1 MGAYVAGR
9 LIQAIPVMFLTSVIV
24 FLLIRA
30 IPGDPALLLAGQ
42 SATEQQVEALRQR
55 FGLDEPLAQQY
66 ISWVGR
72 MAHGDLG
79 TSYVSNRPISE
90 LILSRIP
97 ATLHLAVGALLVMIV
112 VGVPLG
118 ILGAIRPHSIFSR
131 ITGLANALLIAIPS
145 FWLGILLVLLFAVSL
160 DWLPASGYVPIWKD
174 PVDSIA
180 HLILPSLT
188 LGAYGTAVII
198 RFLNA
203 SIRETLDADHIR
215 TAYAKGLSER
225 RVVLRH
231 VLRISML
238 PVVTIM
244 AIQFGQLLSGA
255 VITEAIFGWPGV
267 GRLILDAIGNRDYQ
281 ILQSTMLF
289 FVFVFIV
296 LNILADACYA
306 VLDPRIRLS

>member
-1 MGAYVAGR
+1 
-9 LIQAIPVMFLTSVIV
+9 
-24 FLLIRA
+24 
-30 IPGDPALLLAGQ
+30 
-42 SATEQQVEALRQR
+42 
-55 FGLDEPLAQQY
+55 
-66 ISWVGR
+66 
-72 MAHGDLG
+72 
-79 TSYVSNRPISE
+79 
-90 LILSRIP
+90 
-97 ATLHLAVGALLVMIV
+97 MIV

-145 FWLGILLVLLFAVSL
+145 FWLGILLVLFFAVSL
-160 DWLPASGYVPIWKD
+160 DWLPASGYVPIWQD

-180 HLILPSLT
+180 QLILPSLT
-188 LGAYGTAVII
+188 VGAYGTAVII
-198 RFLNA
+198 SFLNA

>member
-1 MGAYVAGR
+1 MGSYIAGR
-9 LIQAIPVMFLTSVIV
+9 LLQAIPVLFLTSVIV
-24 FLLIRA
+24 FLVIRA

-42 SATEQQVEALRQR
+42 SATEQQVDALRQR
-55 FGLDEPLAQQY
+55 FGLNEPLLQQY
-66 ISWVGR
+66 VNWVSR

-90 LILSRIP
+90 LILARIP
-97 ATLHLAVGALLVMIV
+97 ATLHLAIGALFIMTMF
-112 VGVPLG
+112 GVPLG
-118 ILGAIRPHSIFSR
+118 ILSAIRPNSIFSR
-131 ITGLANALLIAIPS
+131 ITSLTNSLLIAVPS

-160 DWLPASGYVPIWKD
+160 GWFPASGYVPIWKD
-174 PVDSIA
+174 PADAIV
-180 HLILPSLT
+180 HLILPSIT
-188 LGAYGTAVII
+188 LGAYGTAVVI

-215 TAYAKGLSER
+215 TAYAKGLSEQ
-225 RVVLRH
+225 RVVERH
-231 VLRISML
+231 VLRISLL

-255 VITEAIFGWPGV
+255 VVTEAIFGWPGV
-267 GRLILDAIGNRDYQ
+267 GRLILDAVGNREYQ

-289 FVFVFIV
+289 FVFTFIV

-306 VLDPRIRLS
+306 LLDPRIRLS

>member
-1 MGAYVAGR
+1 VGAYVAGR

-42 SATEQQVEALRQR
+42 SATEQQVDALRQR
-55 FGLDEPLAQQY
+55 FGLDEPLVQQY
-66 ISWVGR
+66 VSWVGR
-72 MAHGDLG
+72 MVHGDLG

-97 ATLHLAVGALLVMIV
+97 ATLHLAVGALLVMVIF
-112 VGVPLG
+112 GMPLG
-118 ILGAIRPHSIFSR
+118 ILGAIRPNSIFSR
-131 ITGLANALLIAIPS
+131 VTGLANALLIAVPS
-145 FWLGILLVLLFAVSL
+145 FWLGILLVLFFAVSL

-174 PVDSIA
+174 PVDSIT

-203 SIRETLDADHIR
+203 SIRETLDSDHIR

-306 VLDPRIRLS
+306 LLDPRIRLS

>member
-1 MGAYVAGR
+1 VAGR

-131 ITGLANALLIAIPS
+131 ITGLANALLIPIPS

-231 VLRISML
+231 VLRIAML

>member
-1 MGAYVAGR
+1 
-9 LIQAIPVMFLTSVIV
+9 MFLTSVIV

-118 ILGAIRPHSIFSR
+118 ILGAIRPHSISSR